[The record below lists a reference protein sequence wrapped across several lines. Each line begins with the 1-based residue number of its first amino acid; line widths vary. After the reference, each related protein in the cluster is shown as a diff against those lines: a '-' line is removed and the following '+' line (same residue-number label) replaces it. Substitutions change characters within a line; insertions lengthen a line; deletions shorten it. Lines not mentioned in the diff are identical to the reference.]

1 MAVGKRGAEPEERT
15 IEIRHASMNIDAD
28 FESFTRNL
36 EKSLFRFD
44 ESLQMDMENAP
55 ARGKER
61 LEKAAQGENLMLF
74 HIYDHGK
81 ILNTVGAPRKARQ
94 YVVGN
99 PLVAARMTQHDIR
112 AGLYAPLRIL
122 VYEADDYATRVEYD
136 LPSSLFGQFDNP
148 EVTTVARSLD
158 AKLASLIEKAGLATK
173 EAKIFP

>member
-1 MAVGKRGAEPEERT
+1 MAGSKKGAGPEEHT
-15 IEIRHASMNIDAD
+15 IEIRHVSMNIEAD

-36 EKSLFRFD
+36 EMSLFRYD

-74 HIYDHGK
+74 NIYDHGK

-99 PLVAARMTQHDIR
+99 PLVAARMTQYDIR
-112 AGLYAPLRIL
+112 AALYAPLRIL
-122 VYEADDYATRVEYD
+122 VYKADDHATRVEYD

-148 EVTTVARSLD
+148 EVTTVALSLD
-158 AKLASLIEKAGLATK
+158 AKLARLIEKAGLAAK
-173 EAKIFP
+173 EAKISP